1 MYSIFYITAP
11 NEGIGRKI
19 AQLLVEE
26 KLAACVTI
34 IPAVISCYRWNGK
47 IETGAEC
54 LLMGKTTE
62 SLTPAIKN
70 RVSEIH
76 PYDVPEILFVNIA
89 NGLESYLQWVGE
101 SVSS

>member
-62 SLTPAIKN
+62 SLAQAIKN